1 MVRPSGFDRAASE
14 LFAAGT
20 ADDVGRRLGLSRR
33 EVLRLGGAS
42 LLGAAALGTSLSGC
56 AAVPKPAP
64 ADAPRKKGGVYSHGA
79 TGGGLKDTLN
89 PHFPVTN
96 PDIARCLNLYEPL
109 LRWNNQY
116 EIEPAVAES
125 VEVDANALSWTV
137 RLRQG
142 VEFHH
147 GKTVTAD
154 DVMHTLAIVT
164 DPKKTAPGGVQLA
177 EVLDLKNSKIVDPR
191 TIQLTLKTP
200 YAILDQLLAE
210 YTVGIIPTDFDLA
223 TPVGTGPFTFEQFVP
238 GQLSRFSRH
247 DSYWDTPAYV
257 DELYIYDFVDDA
269 AKVNALLAGQVQSVD
284 NLPSYLV
291 GTIAQQGAS
300 ALVADSGAW
309 VPFTIRV
316 DVAPFSDVRV
326 RQAMRL
332 IVDRQQMIDQALNGY
347 GFLGNDLYSPFDPAY
362 AKHLPQRQQDIEQAK
377 SLLKAAGQSD
387 LQIELVTS
395 SAVGAGGVESANLY
409 VDQARAAGVQVR
421 LTKADPNT
429 FYGDR
434 YLSWNFAQDF
444 WNTRNYLPQVAASSL
459 KTAPYNETH
468 WNDPTFAALIAQATK
483 ETDEAKRTQLQHDAQ
498 QIEYERG
505 GYIIWGFKRQVDAY
519 SNLVTGLK
527 PHRYLPCDAFGFKH
541 ASFVS

>member
-1 MVRPSGFDRAASE
+1 MVIRRAEYDRAAPGLPLPSAVRD
-14 LFAAGT
+14 AA
-20 ADDVGRRLGLSRR
+20 RRDLSRR
-33 EVLRLGGAS
+33 DVLRLGGAG
-42 LLGAAALGTSLSGC
+42 LAGLAGLEAMSGC
-56 AAVPKPAP
+56 ATVPKPAP
-64 ADAPRKKGGVYSHGA
+64 ADAPRTKGGIYSHGA

-109 LRWNNQY
+109 LRWNSKY
-116 EIEPAVAES
+116 EIEPAVAEGIES
-125 VEVDANALSWTV
+125 TPDALTWTV
-137 RLRQG
+137 RLREG
-142 VEFHH
+142 VEFHN
-147 GKTVTAD
+147 GKTVHAE
-154 DVMHTLAIVT
+154 DVMHTLAVVT
-164 DPKKTAPGGVQLA
+164 DEKKPSPGGVQLM
-177 EVLDLKNSKIVDPR
+177 EILDLKNSRIVDPR
-191 TIQLTLKTP
+191 TIRLSLKKP

-223 TPVGTGPFTFEQFVP
+223 NPVGTGPFKYSQFVP
-238 GQLSRFSRH
+238 GQLSRFLRH
-247 DSYWDTPAYV
+247 DGYWDTPAYV
-257 DELYIYDFVDDA
+257 DELFIYDFADDA

-316 DVAPFSDVRV
+316 DVAPYSDVRV

-332 IVDRQQMIDQALNGY
+332 LVDRQQMIDQALNGY

-362 AKHLPQRQQDIEQAK
+362 AKHLPQREQDIDQAK

-395 SAVGAGGVESANLY
+395 TAVGAGGVESANLY
-409 VDQARAAGVQVR
+409 VDQARAAGVKVR

-444 WNTRNYLPQVAASSL
+444 WNTRNYLPQVASCAL
-459 KTAPYNETH
+459 KTSPYNETH
-468 WNDPTFAALIAQATK
+468 FDDPKFAALIESATR
-483 ETDEAKRTQLQHDAQ
+483 ETDEAKRIELQQEAQ
-498 QIEYERG
+498 KIEYDTG